1 MDLTEVKKKM
11 QGVESLA
18 TTLGLEFISTPDP
31 DTLEATMQVTPA
43 VSQPFG
49 FLNGG
54 TSLAIAENVAGVGSY
69 ALCPDRVPL
78 GLNVSA
84 NHLLPVPMGERVRAK
99 ARILHKGHTMH
110 VWNIDIKNKDDE
122 TISTARVTNYL
133 IPLQH

>member
-84 NHLLPVPMGERVRAK
+84 NHLLPVPVGERVRAK
-99 ARILHKGHTMH
+99 AASCTRATRCTCGT
-110 VWNIDIKNKDDE
+110 
-122 TISTARVTNYL
+122 STSRTKTTRPSRQPA
-133 IPLQH
+133 

>member
-49 FLNGG
+49 VLNGG
-54 TSLAIAENVAGVGSY
+54 WPLPRMWLAWAAMP
-69 ALCPDRVPL
+69 CVP
-78 GLNVSA
+78 
-84 NHLLPVPMGERVRAK
+84 
-99 ARILHKGHTMH
+99 
-110 VWNIDIKNKDDE
+110 
-122 TISTARVTNYL
+122 TACRWG
-133 IPLQH
+133 

>member
-69 ALCPDRVPL
+69 ALCPDRVP
-78 GLNVSA
+78 
-84 NHLLPVPMGERVRAK
+84 PVPVGERVRAK

>member
-1 MDLTEVKKKM
+1 MDITQVMKKM
-11 QGVESLA
+11 EGIENLA
-18 TTLGLEFISTPDP
+18 TTLGLEFHSTADP
-31 DTLEATMQVTPA
+31 DTLEATLPVTPA

-54 TSLAIAENVAGVGSY
+54 TSLAIAENIAGVGSY
-69 ALCPDRVPL
+69 ALCPDKVPL

-84 NHLLPVPMGERVRAK
+84 NHLLPVPVGETVRAV